1 MLCLSEAQ
9 PWCWAVGQTLQYAG
23 LEELRSLP
31 QIAKRTPDAARQR
44 LLISSFPKMK
54 KPLERPRAGPILPR
68 SDWSVLPSCAERWDG
83 GEDRNTSLPGFDSPT
98 DAVQENGTYGGRRQ
112 SRRISYFAR
121 RLSCF
126 CSKKRLEGD
135 RACAMLSLSGWWLD

>member
-1 MLCLSEAQ
+1 MSTTKTQ
-9 PWCWAVGQTLQYAG
+9 NTY
-23 LEELRSLP
+23 R
-31 QIAKRTPDAARQR
+31 IANIGADDAMILAHAANPDGSNFR
-44 LLISSFPKMK
+44 K
-54 KPLERPRAGPILPR
+54 GH
-68 SDWSVLPSCAERWDG
+68 G

-98 DAVQENGTYGGRRQ
+98 GAVQENGTYGGRRQ